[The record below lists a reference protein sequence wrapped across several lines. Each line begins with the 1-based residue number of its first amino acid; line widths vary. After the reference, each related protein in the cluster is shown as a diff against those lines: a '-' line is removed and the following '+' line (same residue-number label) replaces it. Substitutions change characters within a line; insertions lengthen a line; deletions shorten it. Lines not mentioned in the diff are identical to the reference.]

1 MRERERAVSFERGP
15 VSAKNFEGM
24 PCGARRVGHARRARP
39 GGSGARR
46 PRRPVPGRRSPT
58 ARSTNRRSSSSPET
72 KSFARCIAA
81 TSPSGS
87 LTIGNTT
94 VQTGSQSVQFGA
106 PGSGLVPATE
116 GQTLVAAPAQIP
128 GGLVGLMCPSNIL
141 LVSELCNIAV
151 NEGLNGVTATAELAG
166 TPSNFNAFGAQRLGE
181 PIFTLPIKIHLQNPL
196 LGSSCYIGTSGEP
209 IVLHPETT
217 ALGEL
222 KPIQKDPDGHAVTFL
237 TITGATQGD
246 SNVCGPGDERLRRSA
261 AAARWSG
268 RRSTSRRA
276 CPRRRA
282 RTTSCSMTRRQTSP
296 NRLPDTR
303 SSPKRRN
310 AAA

>member
-15 VSAKNFEGM
+15 VSAKNLKV
-24 PCGARRVGHARRARP
+24 CLAAL
-39 GGSGARR
+39 GGLVTLAVLALAGQASAATLSGPWA
-46 PRRPVPGRRSPT
+46 PFTNCPVNEP
-58 ARSTNRRSSSSPET
+58 AFVSSPET

-222 KPIQKDPDGHAVTFL
+222 KPIQKDPNGHAVTFL
-237 TITGATQGD
+237 TVTGATQGD
-246 SNVCGPGDERLRRSA
+246 SKFAVPGTSGCGGALLSSVVGPAINLKEGLPSPAGKNDIVLDDATSNLA
-261 AAARWSG
+261 QS
-268 RRSTSRRA
+268 STGHA
-276 CPRRRA
+276 LLTEA
-282 RTTSCSMTRRQTSP
+282 W
-296 NRLPDTR
+296 
-303 SSPKRRN
+303 N